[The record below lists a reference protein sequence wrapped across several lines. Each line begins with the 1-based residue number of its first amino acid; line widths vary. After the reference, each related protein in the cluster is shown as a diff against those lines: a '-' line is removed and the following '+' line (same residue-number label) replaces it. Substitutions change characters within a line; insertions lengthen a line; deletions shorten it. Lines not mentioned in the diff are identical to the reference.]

1 MNNEIKTSD
10 NIAGSIRLIGSLI
23 LICGIVLLGISQI
36 MEINIEPNSE
46 NMNVETLLELPKK
59 IADKTNFT
67 LLGGL
72 LTIVGL
78 QLSLVSNQIISDIK
92 EQFKKPL

>member
-10 NIAGSIRLIGSLI
+10 NIAGLIRLVGSLI
-23 LICGIVLLGISQI
+23 LLVGIALLGMSQF

-46 NMNVETLLELPKK
+46 NMNIESIIELPKK

-72 LTIVGL
+72 MIIVGL
-78 QLSLVSNQIISDIK
+78 QLTLISSSVISEIK
-92 EQFKKPL
+92 EQIK